1 MTAKTLSRS
10 RQRLSFRIVP
20 WFTSVW
26 VDYPTNKDGGVR
38 LCHFDLCDSI
48 AILLP
53 LLCPISCG
61 DTNLDAPLEKPIA
74 LYDESDQVVE
84 LFDETINSIHNSEYI
99 WVVEFYAHW

>member
-1 MTAKTLSRS
+1 MEGYTCVTLICVTA
-10 RQRLSFRIVP
+10 
-20 WFTSVW
+20 
-26 VDYPTNKDGGVR
+26 
-38 LCHFDLCDSI
+38 
-48 AILLP
+48 LLFFSP
-53 LLCPISCG
+53 SYAQSPVG